1 MLTVLNRGTSLAL
14 VGVIMAFALEP
25 VNLYP
30 ALSGLNTLWVDDDDP
45 TCGGSSPCYS
55 TIQEAVAAAQAGDT
69 IRVRPGTYEPP
80 IVIKKSLTLLGE
92 SRESVVIQC
101 TEPDQ
106 MAITISGPA
115 IVKIENISI
124 AGKSFG
130 SGVFLTA
137 GVVISGQS
145 PQVVINRT
153 SISKH
158 VIAISL
164 TADEPYSQASSN
176 GHLVASNNEIS
187 NNWTG
192 IFIAT
197 DGSYIQ
203 NLENNELRNNGIAFD
218 IIGKGSVSINRNQI
232 VTNGT
237 GVEVKGAVEAII
249 QTNVVQDN
257 GNGVKVNDTAGI
269 QLERNQITNNSLNG
283 VIVRDTSRAILR
295 NNQIFQNGFGSS
307 SLSIP
312 PSFLYD
318 PFFGFLTSGG
328 IFQPQ
333 GFGVVVGLAASV
345 ELTGNRIEDN
355 LFGVG
360 ATKARDPT
368 SNQFLIP
375 QLTAQENQIK
385 ENGWGIWL
393 RGAEATLK
401 DNEIAQNDVIA
412 LPIDL
417 RLVAWLEWL
426 FPASGVLVQ
435 SGQPLLQSN
444 RITQNS
450 LGIVLQEQSSPT
462 MLGNQILNNAQYG
475 IALYLKPCFDQL
487 AAEIAF
493 QGKVLGEANEL
504 SGNGQGDLCPAD
516 YPWPPGFRK

>member
-1 MLTVLNRGTSLAL
+1 VLTALKRGMNLAL
-14 VGVIMAFALEP
+14 VGVIMAFALGT
-25 VNLYP
+25 VDLYP
-30 ALSGLNTLWVDDDDP
+30 ALSGFNTLWVDNDDP
-45 TCGGSSPCYS
+45 TCGGYSPCYS
-55 TIQEAVAAAQAGDT
+55 TIQEAVATAQAGDT

-80 IVIKKSLTLLGE
+80 IVIKKSLTLSGE

-106 MAITISGPA
+106 VAITISGPA
-115 IVKIENISI
+115 IVKIENLSI
-124 AGKSFG
+124 TGKSFG
-130 SGVFLTA
+130 FGVFLTA
-137 GVVISGQS
+137 GVIISGQS
-145 PQVVINRT
+145 PHVVINRT

-164 TADEPYSQASSN
+164 TADEPYSQAPSN
-176 GHLVASNNEIS
+176 GQLVASNNEIS

-203 NLENNELRNNGIAFD
+203 DLENNELRNNGIAFD

-232 VTNGT
+232 ITNGT
-237 GVEVKGAVEAII
+237 GVEVKGAVEATI
-249 QTNVVQDN
+249 QTNVVQGN
-257 GNGVKVNDTAGI
+257 GNGVKANDTTWV

-283 VIVRDTSRAILR
+283 VIVRDTTRAILR
-295 NNQIFQNGFGSS
+295 NNQISQNGFGSS

-345 ELTGNRIEDN
+345 TLIENYIESN

-360 ATKARDPT
+360 ATRALDST
-368 SNQFLIP
+368 SNQLLIP
-375 QLTAQENQIK
+375 QLVAQENQIR

-393 RGAEATLK
+393 RGAEATLEEN
-401 DNEIAQNDVIA
+401 DISQNNVSA
-412 LPIDL
+412 LPIDP
-417 RLVAWLEWL
+417 RLWALLE
-426 FPASGVLVQ
+426 FYSPSAAVLVQ
-435 SGQPLLQSN
+435 EGHPLLQSN
-444 RITQNS
+444 RITENG
-450 LGIVLQEQSSPT
+450 LGVILEGHSSPILT
-462 MLGNQILNNAQYG
+462 SNQIINNSRYG
-475 IALYLKPCFDQL
+475 IALYQKPCFGEV
-487 AAEIAF
+487 AAELEF
-493 QGKVLGEANEL
+493 QGKVLGGSNEL
-504 SGNGQGDLCPAD
+504 SENGQDLCPAD